1 MPSGNPSSIL
11 GQTILLFNSLNN
23 LRLMIF
29 RYNWFLSIVFL
40 TAACGTLINS
50 SLQITAL
57 LFFLI
62 GSILLIDAT
71 PTSRHF
77 NSQIGRA
84 KNTAILASLIALCLF
99 IPQVETNMAN
109 FKNPTDSLEAR
120 TRIV

>member
-1 MPSGNPSSIL
+1 MPSLAPSDIL
-11 GQTILLFNSLNN
+11 GQTILLFNSLSN
-23 LRLMIF
+23 LIMIF

-40 TAACGTLINS
+40 TAACGTLIS

-62 GSILLIDAT
+62 GAILLVKAI
-71 PTSRHF
+71 SIGKHF
-77 NSQIGRA
+77 NSRITTNA
-84 KNTAILASLIALCLF
+84 KNTAILASLIAICLI